1 MRVLRAILALAALA
15 AAPHAS
21 AFVRSTTAPLH
32 PDQGACLWWRPRS
45 LTYVVNFSG
54 LTGQGCTG
62 SAASDLVQAA
72 FQAWAAA
79 ARAGA
84 ASPCTDLAMTFG
96 GERNDLTEV
105 GYRQNGGN
113 VNLVVYRR
121 GSCSD
126 PTVVTDPNDP
136 CHATIG
142 ACATKYNCWDH
153 SDGGFN
159 ANTLALTTTS
169 FDVDTGEILDA
180 DVELNGWSGN
190 TNPPTNGSITATSGW
205 YFTCAGPGKGSC
217 IDPPYVDPVS
227 KLPPAQTGC
236 NWIDVGNTVT
246 HEAGHVIGLDHTCV
260 VGYPP
265 PYDACPTP
273 SPVMD
278 PTAKVT
284 ETRRRVLTSDDVEAV
299 CTIYPAG
306 QPTKTCVSTGTTG
319 TSTPSVT
326 KAAGGGCS
334 TAGQGSLLAL
344 AGLLVARCWRT
355 ARRSSHQASP

>member
-1 MRVLRAILALAALA
+1 MRALRAIVALSALA
-15 AAPHAS
+15 AAAHAS

-45 LTYVVNFSG
+45 LTYVVNFSA
-54 LTGQGCTG
+54 LTGQGCSG
-62 SAASDLVQAA
+62 PDAVSALVQPA

-79 ARAGA
+79 TRAGA
-84 ASPCTDLAMTFG
+84 SSPCTDLAITFG
-96 GERNDLTEV
+96 GPSDATEV

-113 VNLVVYRR
+113 VNLVVYRH

-126 PTVVTDPNDP
+126 PKVVDPLDP
-136 CHATIG
+136 CHATVG
-142 ACATKYNCWDH
+142 ACATLRNCWDH

-169 FDVDTGEILDA
+169 FDVETGEILDA
-180 DVELNGWSGN
+180 DVELNGWSGSWA
-190 TNPPTNGSITATSGW
+190 TSNGITKATSGW
-205 YFTCAGPGKGSC
+205 YFTCAGPGSRSC
-217 IDPPYVDPVS
+217 IDPPFWMPGS
-227 KLPPAQTGC
+227 TSPPGQTGC

-260 VGYPP
+260 VAYPP

-273 SPVMD
+273 PPVMA
-278 PTAKVT
+278 PTAVIT

-319 TSTPSVT
+319 TSTPPSAT

-344 AGLLVARCWRT
+344 AGLLVARCLRT
-355 ARRSSHQASP
+355 ARRSSDLASP